1 MEKAIA
7 LMLDIAAETQIV
19 SLALPLLGVGGVLN
33 FPMDLFIEALN
44 SKID

>member
-19 SLALPLLGVGGVLN
+19 SLALPLLGVGGELN
-33 FPMDLFIEALN
+33 FPMELFIEVLN
-44 SKID
+44 SQID

>member
-7 LMLDIAAETQIV
+7 LMLEIAAETQIV
-19 SLALPLLGVGGVLN
+19 NLALPLLGVGVLN
-33 FPMDLFIEALN
+33 FPMELFIEVLN